1 MPHSTTPQWA
11 LSASR
16 LAVGYRQGKKAVAIM
31 SGLNL
36 TLEPGTVTA
45 LLGRNGAGKS
55 TLLRALTGAE
65 KPIAGTVAIGGR
77 DTATM
82 GSREMSRL
90 VGLVSTERIAAGGLT
105 VTELVELGRQPHTG
119 FLGRL
124 SGHDRQVVAHAIAS
138 VGMEHKAQSHMAQL
152 SDGER
157 QKAMIA
163 RAIAQETPIIVLDEP
178 TAFLDVASRIRVMR
192 LLHTLARSQGKAVL
206 LSSHDVAQSLLL
218 ADALW
223 VIADDRSMACGRTEE
238 VVMSGAM
245 QHMFA
250 DPEIVFSP
258 DICDFEATL
267 PATAAVRLE
276 CPGTLLRSCVS
287 GALLRSGIAT
297 TNGDNS
303 SAQLLAVRSL
313 SEIELNGAQQ
323 PSLKAAAEAIL
334 AASAHA

>member
-1 MPHSTTPQWA
+1 MHTTTPPPA
-11 LSASR
+11 LSATS
-16 LAVGYRQGKKAVAIM
+16 LAVGYRQGKKATAIM

-36 TLEPGTVTA
+36 TLESGMVTA

-65 KPIAGTVAIGGR
+65 RPIEGTVAIGGR
-77 DTATM
+77 DTAAM

-105 VTELVELGRQPHTG
+105 VAELVALGRQPHTG

-124 SGHDRQVVAHAIAS
+124 SAHDREVVERAMAS
-138 VGMEHKAQSHMAQL
+138 VGMTHKAQSHMAQL

-178 TAFLDVASRIRVMR
+178 TAFLDVASRIRLMR

-206 LSSHDVAQSLLL
+206 LSSHDVAQALLL

-250 DPEIVFSP
+250 DPEIEFSP

-267 PATAAVRLE
+267 PAVATVRLE
-276 CPGTLLRSCVS
+276 CADTPLRRCV
-287 GALLRSGIAT
+287 GGVLLRSGIAAT
-297 TNGDNS
+297 AG
-303 SAQLLAVRSL
+303 AEQVLEVRSL
-313 SEIELNGAQQ
+313 REISLNGAVQ
-323 PSLKAAAEAIL
+323 PSLKAATEAVL
-334 AASAHA
+334 AASAHC